1 MKDAGEP
8 THYPDSSVGKE
19 STCNAGYPSLI
30 PGLGRSA
37 GEEIGGPT
45 PLFLG
50 FPVAQLAENLPAM
63 QETWVKFNSWVG
75 KIPWRR
81 ERLPTSVFWPR
92 EFHGLYPMKFSRQE
106 YWSGL
111 PFPNPGDL
119 PDSGIKPK
127 CLESPELVGGLFTTE
142 RPGNPC

>member
-19 STCNAGYPSLI
+19 STCNAGDPSLI

-37 GEEIGGPT
+37 GEGIGGPT

-92 EFHGLYPMKFSRQE
+92 EFHEVY
-106 YWSGL
+106 
-111 PFPNPGDL
+111 
-119 PDSGIKPK
+119 
-127 CLESPELVGGLFTTE
+127 SPWGHKELDTTE
-142 RPGNPC
+142 RLSLTSLSQKEKVKCLSFFSGENSISG